1 MDYGSR
7 VRIASWVEAIP
18 RAPYQG
24 YGEPRRGTKHP
35 TPPAATPS
43 PGRAAGPSSPPPGA
57 PPCTCASLGGA
68 APAALGRTVRGIG
81 SRDSVRGIGTRDQFE
96 GFEQQPPT
104 RIANSPSAAVTAR
117 LVVNPN
123 HVVHPQ

>member
-1 MDYGSR
+1 MDGGSGL
-7 VRIASWVEAIP
+7 P
-18 RAPYQG
+18 QG
-24 YGEPRRGTKHP
+24 LRPLHGRLKKGWGPPGRGTGQT
-35 TPPAATPS
+35 TPLAATPP
-43 PGRAAGPSSPPPGA
+43 PGRVAGPSSPPPGA

-81 SRDSVRGIGTRDQFE
+81 SWDSVRGIGTRDRFE